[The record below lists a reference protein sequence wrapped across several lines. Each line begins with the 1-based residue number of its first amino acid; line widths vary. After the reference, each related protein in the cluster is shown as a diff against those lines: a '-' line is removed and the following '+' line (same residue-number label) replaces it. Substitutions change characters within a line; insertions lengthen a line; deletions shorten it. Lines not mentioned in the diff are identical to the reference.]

1 MKGIMRK
8 ALSLVMMLA
17 MVAGII
23 AVPNVDAKA
32 ADKTTKIV
40 VILSEALEE
49 GGKVLLDFDG
59 QNAGMSSTGAVDTS
73 VGWGRD
79 MWTFTKESDT
89 RYSITVTGTVGESNY
104 CNMQFLLCPASG
116 GYSSGHK
123 YYPQDDRNT
132 FLNNDTLYFTIDNSN
147 TGWPT
152 LTASTTDPE
161 AATAADV
168 MAVIDAIGTVELSD
182 ECKTKIDAAR
192 TAYDNFTGNKDEV
205 TNYNVLTA
213 AETTWAGLL
222 SGAAGKVT
230 FYVKSADWEAMYAYV
245 TDLDWNYTVAWP
257 GTQLTELELN
267 PGWYS
272 CSFDIEGPA
281 NIIFNNNDGS
291 QTSDWKYVK
300 AGTYWVE
307 IAADKSYETSYE
319 APTGWKTEEAEDL
332 EIVIPSIDGDDE
344 EGTTTT
350 PSTTDK
356 YQQKYTSAQL
366 VGNFA
371 ALKDKLKNCKITSDW
386 DVAGDAGNMEYLGN
400 GVYAITLTFDK
411 TTEDVVLEYKVAF
424 NHSWDVSIGLQSV
437 DTAFTTNNGGN
448 IKVTIPAGSTSFK
461 IIASEKDTVVY
472 DSIQNAAEVA
482 QYEEIAKMA
491 DSSLFV
497 LYVVILVAG
506 CAMVAVASKKRFA
519 K

>member
-17 MVAGII
+17 MVATLVV
-23 AVPNVDAKA
+23 VPNVDAKA
-32 ADKTTKIV
+32 AVGDFYLIGYINNADYGCESDWSNDGDYMFVNGKLTTTFSADSYVFVKEKTGDSDYNWYMTTAYVNDKQEANFV
-40 VILSEALEE
+40 V
-49 GGKVLLDFDG
+49 GGNNKLFVPG
-59 QNAGMSSTGAVDTS
+59 GVAY
-73 VGWGRD
+73 
-79 MWTFTKESDT
+79 TFTLTK
-89 RYSITVTGTVGESNY
+89 
-104 CNMQFLLCPASG
+104 
-116 GYSSGHK
+116 
-123 YYPQDDRNT
+123 NT
-132 FLNNDTLYFTIDNSN
+132 DGSVNISYV
-147 TGWPT
+147 
-152 LTASTTDPE
+152 
-161 AATAADV
+161 AAVTAADV
-168 MAVIDAIGTVELSD
+168 VAKINEIGTVELSD
-182 ECKTKIDAAR
+182 DSYNKIKAAR
-192 TAYDNFTGNKDEV
+192 SMCDAYLEIGGTTSSV
-205 TNYNVLTA
+205 SNYATLTD
-213 AETTWAGLL
+213 AEAKWEELIKADKYVGTITL
-222 SGAAGKVT
+222 
-230 FYVKSADWEAMYAYV
+230 YVKNENWTEMAVYVADADWEYV
-245 TDLDWNYTVAWP
+245 ANAWP
-257 GTQLTELELN
+257 GTELKETELNE
-267 PGWYS
+267 GWYS
-272 CSFDIEGPA
+272 CALDSKEA
-281 NIIFNNNDGS
+281 TRLIFNNNKKNGAE
-291 QTSDWKYVK
+291 QTSDWNFVE
-300 AGTYWVE
+300 AGTYWVTLSE
-307 IAADKSYETSYE
+307 KNSEGKYTLTDASISKVAPEGWKVEEADKIE
-319 APTGWKTEEAEDL
+319 
-332 EIVIPSIDGDDE
+332 
-344 EGTTTT
+344 TTTPTDPNGGNKEEDKT

-519 K
+519 R